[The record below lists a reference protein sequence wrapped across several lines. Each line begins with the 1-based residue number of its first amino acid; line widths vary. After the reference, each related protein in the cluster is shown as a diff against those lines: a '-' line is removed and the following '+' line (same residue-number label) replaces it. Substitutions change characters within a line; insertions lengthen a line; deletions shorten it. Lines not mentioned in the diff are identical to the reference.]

1 MKNKT
6 WNTKIRA
13 RVLAAGQAGVLGL
26 TICGCGTGAVP
37 SASADAVQEETQ
49 DTVGDKT
56 AEQEAPEQTNSDQ
69 VQLEEVQ

>member
-1 MKNKT
+1 MKDKT

-13 RVLAAGQAGVLGL
+13 RVLAAGLAGVLGL
-26 TICGCGTGAVP
+26 TICGCGTGVVP

-69 VQLEEVQ
+69 VQLVEVQ